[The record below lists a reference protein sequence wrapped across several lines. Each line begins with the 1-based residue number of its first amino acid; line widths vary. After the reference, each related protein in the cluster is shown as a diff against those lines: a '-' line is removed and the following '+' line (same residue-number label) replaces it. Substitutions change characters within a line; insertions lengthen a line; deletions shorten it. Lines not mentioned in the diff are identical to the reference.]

1 MLRTS
6 EKSLSS
12 RRVLFRFSLFSVARG
27 IVKDILINLCS
38 SFVTSF
44 RSRLLAHSQSPNRPL
59 GWEKACLE
67 ITNSPNFQL
76 VLLPSRIPFMSVYWP
91 SFLSRDPLFCRETLF
106 FVAAVANFVCWS
118 DPMDMNETKRQG
130 VGQGCPLG
138 MSMRLKYKWL
148 GENVE

>member
-91 SFLSRDPLFCRETLF
+91 SFLSRDPLFCRSGRKLCMLIRPDGYERNKTPGGGTGL
-106 FVAAVANFVCWS
+106 
-118 DPMDMNETKRQG
+118 
-130 VGQGCPLG
+130 PLG
-138 MSMRLKYKWL
+138 YEYEVKVQMARRKCRIATKH
-148 GENVE
+148 